1 MELTD
6 IAPKETWIA
15 LQEELSA
22 RFGFNADVVDKEGK
36 KMQGLSFGNELC
48 KALFADK
55 KGFGAICVTAGASFV
70 ELAKQGKPFT
80 EECDALMMRVSVPVI
95 KDGEH
100 VGAVGGCGLLS
111 AEEEIDEFTIGMMSD
126 LEEDRI
132 TELGKTVKTFTE
144 DDIEEIKKY
153 IQKRIDEILG

>member
-6 IAPKETWIA
+6 IAPKETWVA
-15 LQEELSA
+15 LQEELSEK
-22 RFGFNADVVDKEGK
+22 FGFNADVVDRDGK
-36 KMQGLSFGNELC
+36 KLQGLSYGNELC
-48 KALFADK
+48 RALSKDK

-70 ELAKQGKPFT
+70 ELAKKGEPFT

-100 VGAVGGCGLLS
+100 LGAVGGCGLLS
-111 AEEEIDEFTIGMMSD
+111 DEEEVEEFTVGMMSD
-126 LEEDRI
+126 LQEDEVS
-132 TELGKTVKTFTE
+132 ELTKTVKSFSE
-144 DDIEEIKKY
+144 DDIKEIRKY